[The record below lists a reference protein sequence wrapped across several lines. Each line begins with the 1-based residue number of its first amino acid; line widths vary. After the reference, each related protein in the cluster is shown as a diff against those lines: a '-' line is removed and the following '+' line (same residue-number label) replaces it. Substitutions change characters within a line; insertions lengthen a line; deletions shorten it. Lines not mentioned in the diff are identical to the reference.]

1 VDREP
6 DLLAGP
12 LAESLADLLTLYV
25 VLEFRDG
32 GYNGFYPPL
41 RFRDRLEPPR
51 LDYGSDLSERSAS
64 PVEFL
69 ELVSY
74 GVIGW
79 PFSATLEAPYG
90 LPNAGGYVGRSFH

>member
-1 VDREP
+1 MDREP

-32 GYNGFYPPL
+32 GYNRFYPPL
-41 RFRDRLEPPR
+41 GFRDRLEPPR
-51 LDYGSDLSERSAS
+51 FDYGSDLSERSAS

-69 ELVSY
+69 ELVSHR
-74 GVIGW
+74 VISW
-79 PFSATLEAPYG
+79 PFAAPLEPPDG
-90 LPNAGGYVGRSFH
+90 LPDTSGYVGRSFH